1 VSGSLPVEEKPVAP
15 PVRFQRLTSAFCVT
29 TLNTMDTITL
39 QLKAMSAQL
48 DGMDAR
54 LDQMNTR
61 LKLFDARFDQQD
73 LKLQRIEESQDA
85 IANLLVQIRADLK
98 K

>member
-1 VSGSLPVEEKPVAP
+1 
-15 PVRFQRLTSAFCVT
+15 
-29 TLNTMDTITL
+29 MDTITL

-48 DGMDAR
+48 DGMDAQ

-73 LKLQRIEESQDA
+73 LKLCIEESQDA

>member
-1 VSGSLPVEEKPVAP
+1 
-15 PVRFQRLTSAFCVT
+15 
-29 TLNTMDTITL
+29 MDTITL

-48 DGMDAR
+48 DGMDAW